1 MRYLLMRTSH
11 HLTMS
16 IHAKL
21 ISLVCIINLYFL
33 AMSGAAADLSNYD
46 VSLSNGK
53 WCAMLHTYH

>member
-1 MRYLLMRTSH
+1 MRTSH

-21 ISLVCIINLYFL
+21 ISLVCIINIYFL